1 MRQTRMNRRKG
12 RSAFTAVLLAAV
24 LASGSY
30 ALTAAN
36 TVPASKAG
44 DGKGAVTGY
53 TASAIHYSLNST
65 DPSKADSVTFTL
77 DTAPVTGGT
86 LKVEVDGGTGN
97 WYTCTNAT
105 TAVTCAL
112 NVAPT
117 LTGVNVLDIDQLRVV
132 AAQ

>member
-1 MRQTRMNRRKG
+1 MRQTRMNRRKS

-44 DGKGAVTGY
+44 DGEGAVTGY
-53 TASAIHYSLNST
+53 TASVIHYNLNAT

-77 DTAPVTGGT
+77 DTAPAAGGT
-86 LKVEVDGGTGN
+86 VKVEVDDGTGN
-97 WYTCTNAT
+97 WYSCTNVT
-105 TAVTCAL
+105 TAVTCLL

-117 LTGVNVLDIDQLRVV
+117 LTGVNVADIDQLRVV

>member
-1 MRQTRMNRRKG
+1 MRQTRMNRRKS
-12 RSAFTAVLLAAV
+12 RSAFSAVLLAAV

-44 DGKGAVTGY
+44 DGEGAVTGY
-53 TASAIHYSLNST
+53 TASAIHYNLGAT
-65 DPSKADSVTFTL
+65 DPSKAESVTFTL
-77 DTAPVTGGT
+77 DTAPAAGGT
-86 LKVEVDGGTGN
+86 VKVEVDDGTGN
-97 WYTCTNAT
+97 WYACTNAL
-105 TAVTCAL
+105 TAVTCPL

-117 LTGVNVLDIDQLRVV
+117 LTGVNVADIDQLRVV